1 MDVCLVI
8 KRRLDELGFEQKDLA
23 TAAEVTESYISQLL
37 TRKKLPPAP
46 DRTDIYERMA
56 KFLKLPSDRLSKLA
70 EHQRR
75 EELKRNLGDPPAPLF
90 KEVRELILRKCAP
103 AKEKQIRAI
112 FEKQPFGELER
123 FVTQKLLDVIK
134 NVAKEEL
141 NSENWLH
148 VVARLTGRRY
158 EQLRVTLLEFL
169 DTDVFNLSPENCISF
184 LEPLIESW
192 DVDLTTFGMEIVLN
206 ARIASGDPKRY
217 EFVERGPDQ
226 PEVEPGFKEFLND
239 SSLSGTATMEEIEL
253 LKKLRF
259 KGKRPT
265 PLYYYRELQSLR
277 DPLHFRAFM
286 TQTLRK
292 KTLGQSQPEGSVAPM
307 HKYLEANG
315 IEKQL
320 QLNGRK
326 KAIQRWAGSRGN
338 RVDFDIHGMKKIV
351 TGLMAVD
358 PAEGTPPK
366 SPSRKRS
373 KKEV

>member
-23 TAAEVTESYISQLL
+23 TAADVTESYISQML

-46 DRTDIYERMA
+46 DRTDIYEKMA

-90 KEVRELILRKCAP
+90 KEVRELILRKCTP

-148 VVARLTGRRY
+148 LVARLTGRSY

-184 LEPLIESW
+184 LDPLIESW

-206 ARIASGDPKRY
+206 RRITSGDPKRY

-239 SSLSGTATMEEIEL
+239 RSLSGTATKEEKEL

-259 KGKRPT
+259 NGKRPT
-265 PLYYYRELQSLR
+265 SLYYYRELQSLR
-277 DPLHFRAFM
+277 DPLHFRAENPSLM
-286 TQTLRK
+286 RNSS
-292 KTLGQSQPEGSVAPM
+292 G
-307 HKYLEANG
+307 
-315 IEKQL
+315 
-320 QLNGRK
+320 
-326 KAIQRWAGSRGN
+326 
-338 RVDFDIHGMKKIV
+338 
-351 TGLMAVD
+351 GL
-358 PAEGTPPK
+358 K
-366 SPSRKRS
+366 
-373 KKEV
+373 